1 MASLNKVFLMGN
13 LTREP
18 ALRFTPGGTAVCEF
32 GLAINRKFSAGGQ
45 EKEETCFV
53 DIVVWGKQAE
63 SCERFLEKGSPIFV
77 EGRLQF
83 DQWDDKETGAKRSKL
98 RIVAERVQ
106 FLSRS
111 PERNGAQE
119 NPEEEYAENSPPRYR
134 EDSAPRQQ
142 PQKSRPPQ
150 ASAPQQQQA
159 RRPAAAETAP
169 PPMPEGA
176 FDVENG
182 EVEDDIP
189 F

>member
-134 EDSAPRQQ
+134 ESSAPRQQ
-142 PQKSRPPQ
+142 PQRSRPPQ
-150 ASAPQQQQA
+150 ASAPQQQA
-159 RRPAAAETAP
+159 SRPAAAETAP

>member
-53 DIVVWGKQAE
+53 EIVVWGKQAE
-63 SCERFLEKGSPIFV
+63 NCERFLEKGSPIFV

-98 RIVAERVQ
+98 RIVAERIQ
-106 FLSRS
+106 FLPRS
-111 PERNGAQE
+111 SDRGNDYQE
-119 NPEEEYAENSPPRYR
+119 TQEEDAGNNAPRYNRENSG
-134 EDSAPRQQ
+134 PRQQ
-142 PQKSRPPQ
+142 PQRNRPPQ
-150 ASAPQQQQA
+150 QAARSSAS
-159 RRPAAAETAP
+159 PAGNAP
-169 PPMPEGA
+169 PPMPEDA